1 LGTDSEKTLTV
12 STSGS
17 LTSARRGER
26 EQRESKVRHSGAR
39 TFFVFQPRPRS
50 LDLTWYQVL
59 FAPKARRST
68 MSSQVSAVKEEMSDT
83 RLARRMVFA
92 TKRGRCVRSV
102 GVPVGSNAATQWSPA
117 KDKTT

>member
-17 LTSARRGER
+17 LTGARRDKR

-39 TFFVFQPRPRS
+39 TFFISGQDRDSRE
-50 LDLTWYQVL
+50 LTWYQVRL
-59 FAPKARRST
+59 APT
-68 MSSQVSAVKEEMSDT
+68 TSSQVSAAKEMTNT
-83 RLARRMVFA
+83 RLARRQVFA

-102 GVPVGSNAATQWSPA
+102 GVPVGSNAATQ
-117 KDKTT
+117 